1 MNIMVGHAIV
11 LTPFYI
17 TSVIINSISTE
28 LVQLIGLIIL
38 FSSILI
44 LIYVWYYATVKILNL
59 LISPHKYISIRR
71 SNNTQKVM

>member
-1 MNIMVGHAIV
+1 MNTMVGYAVV
-11 LTPFYI
+11 LIPFYI
-17 TSVIINSISTE
+17 TSVIINSLSTE

-44 LIYVWYYATVKILNL
+44 LMYAWYYVTVKILNL